1 MTKKETDKKPAVKKG
16 RPGRKPKAKVEKQLI
31 EEVTV
36 ENTTP
41 VETVEETEQVT
52 VKEIEVI
59 NGDPAVVSL
68 VEENDNKEKVLRET
82 TSLVPEKIY
91 TEMQPEEYEASEP
104 TKKKVENEPTKK
116 KIENKPKQNII
127 KRVLGYFWNGQEMDY

>member
-1 MTKKETDKKPAVKKG
+1 MTKKETNKKPAAKKG

-59 NGDPAVVSL
+59 NGDPAVVSP

-91 TEMQPEEYEASEP
+91 TEIQPEEYEAS
-104 TKKKVENEPTKK
+104 EPTKK